1 MRVGEALKQLVMKT
15 YPFRSPYQ
23 DEGDLKGN
31 MLNGEKNGRTEDNNT
46 S

>member
-23 DEGDLKGN
+23 DEGDAIRKYAKWRK
-31 MLNGEKNGRTEDNNT
+31 EWKN
-46 S
+46 